1 MDPVTIGGIF
11 SLGKELIARWWP
23 DKDEQARREAE
34 LMVMA
39 QQGELKELETR
50 MSAIIAEANSKDK
63 WTSRARPSFMYLF
76 YLVVIALVIVF
87 PVLGIWWPEQM
98 TQFYNNVGAGFSA
111 IPEEMWWAFTTGF
124 LGYAGFRTYEKGK
137 GVAK

>member
-1 MDPVTIGGIF
+1 MNPAIISGVF
-11 SLGKELIARWWP
+11 SLGKDLISRWWP
-23 DKDEQARREAE
+23 DKDEQAKREAE
-34 LMVMA
+34 LMVLM
-39 QQGELKELETR
+39 QSGELKELETR

-76 YLVVIALVIVF
+76 YLVIVCLVMIF

-98 TQFYNNVGAGFSA
+98 NVFYDNVADGFDA
-111 IPEEMWWAFTTGF
+111 IPEPMWWTFTTGY
-124 LGYAGFRTYEKGK
+124 LGYAGFRTYEKGR